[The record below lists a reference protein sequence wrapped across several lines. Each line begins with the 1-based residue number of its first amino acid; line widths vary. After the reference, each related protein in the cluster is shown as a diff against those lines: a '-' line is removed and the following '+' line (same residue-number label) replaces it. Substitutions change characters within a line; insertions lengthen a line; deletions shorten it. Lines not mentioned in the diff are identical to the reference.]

1 MRRTTIIGAVLV
13 AAVAGG
19 AVVGRNHLQAPA
31 VRTVDENALREY
43 TGVYRWGPDAF
54 VYLQLWHEFTG
65 FDKPG
70 QLVAFDESGVIRVLY
85 PTADDRFFAGPG
97 AAVPSSVESR
107 IDFQRDSGGRIS
119 SLTWT
124 ADGSAPRT
132 ALRADVERRED
143 VRFMN
148 GGVPLAGTLIAPN
161 ATGKHAAVIL
171 VHGSGAENREFVLP
185 FARFLVRRGFAVLGY
200 DKRGVNGSSGDWQTA
215 SFEVLAG
222 DAIAAFEYLKTRTD
236 IDASRIGLLGV
247 SQAGW
252 IMPLAAVRA
261 SGLAFLISVSGAG
274 VPPAETTIDQA
285 QNEMSASGM
294 KPETVAEIVALMKLQ
309 YRFARTGEGWD
320 DYAAAR
326 ASLAARMGQPPPA
339 FPGTRDHPLWQSIR
353 LTYFYDPAPTL
364 RQLRTPVLAI
374 FGERDNNIVAEK
386 NRAAWDAALK
396 AGGHPDYTLRV
407 LSGAN
412 HYQWEAKAGN
422 NAEMTS
428 LQRFVPEYFTTIEQ
442 WLAKRIPTVTTP
454 PIR

>member
-19 AVVGRNHLQAPA
+19 AAVARNRLQPPTIRA
-31 VRTVDENALREY
+31 VDETALREY
-43 TGVYRWGPDAF
+43 TGAYRWGPDAF

-85 PTADDRFFAGPG
+85 PTGDDRFFAGPG
-97 AAVPSSVESR
+97 VAVPSSVESR
-107 IDFQRDSGGRIS
+107 IEFQRDSAGRIGS
-119 SLTWT
+119 FTWT
-124 ADGSAPRT
+124 SDGSASRT
-132 ALRADVERRED
+132 AVRADVERRED
-143 VRFMN
+143 VRFAN
-148 GGVPLAGTLIAPN
+148 GGVQLAGTLIAPN
-161 ATGKHAAVIL
+161 ARGKHAAVIL
-171 VHGSGAENREFVLP
+171 VHGSGAENREFILP
-185 FARFLVRRGFAVLGY
+185 FARFLVRRGVAVLGY
-200 DKRGVNGSSGDWQTA
+200 DKRGVNGSGGDWQTA

-222 DAIAAFEYLKTRTD
+222 DVVAAFDYLKTRND

-261 SGLAFLISVSGAG
+261 RDLAFLISVSGAG

-285 QNEMSASGM
+285 QNEMSAGGM
-294 KPETVAEIVALMKLQ
+294 KPQTVAEIVGLMRLQ

-320 DYAAAR
+320 EYAAAR

-339 FPGTRDHPLWQSIR
+339 FPGTRDHPLWQSMR
-353 LTYFYDPAPTL
+353 LTYFYEPAPAL

-374 FGERDNNIVAEK
+374 FGERDNNILAEK

-407 LSGAN
+407 LPGAN
-412 HYQWEAKAGN
+412 HYQWEAKAGR
-422 NAEMTS
+422 NAEMMS

-442 WLAKRIPTVTTP
+442 WLAKRVSLV
-454 PIR
+454 R

>member
-1 MRRTTIIGAVLV
+1 MRRTTIIGALVV
-13 AAVAGG
+13 AAAAGG
-19 AVVGRNHLQAPA
+19 AVVARNRLQTPTIRA
-31 VRTVDENALREY
+31 VDERALREY
-43 TGVYRWGPDAF
+43 TGAYRWGPDAF

-85 PTADDRFFAGPG
+85 PTSDDRFFAGPG
-97 AAVPSSVESR
+97 VAMPSSVESR
-107 IDFQRDSGGRIS
+107 IQFQRDSAGRIGAF
-119 SLTWT
+119 TWT
-124 ADGSAPRT
+124 SEGSATRT
-132 ALRADVERRED
+132 AVRADVEKRED
-143 VRFMN
+143 VRFAN
-148 GGVPLAGTLIAPN
+148 GDVQLAGTLIAPN

-171 VHGSGAENREFVLP
+171 VHGSGAENREFILP
-185 FARFLVRRGFAVLGY
+185 FARFLLRRGVAVLGY
-200 DKRGVNGSSGDWQTA
+200 DKRGVNGSGGDWQTA

-222 DAIAAFEYLKTRTD
+222 DVVAAFDYLRTRND

-261 SGLAFLISVSGAG
+261 RELAFLISVSGAG

-285 QNEMSASGM
+285 QNEMAAGGM
-294 KPETVAEIVALMKLQ
+294 KPQTVAEIVGLMKLQ

-320 DYAAAR
+320 EYAAAR
-326 ASLAARMGQPPPA
+326 ASLATRMGQPPPA
-339 FPGTRDHPLWQSIR
+339 FPGTRDHPLWQSMR
-353 LTYFYDPAPTL
+353 LTYFYEPAPAL

-374 FGERDNNIVAEK
+374 FGERDNNILAEK

-407 LSGAN
+407 LPGAN

-422 NAEMTS
+422 NAEMKT
-428 LQRFVPEYFTTIEQ
+428 LDRFVPDYFTTIEQ
-442 WLAKRIPTVTTP
+442 WLAKRIPTERT